1 MVILLKNEGNQ
12 VINPPKHF
20 ESMSNF
26 EHIIHLAQDTKTVL
40 PPDGF
45 TKQVMDSLPPG
56 SHTAESKLLKLFSL
70 PFKKQ
75 VFQAWIEVETEAEC
89 AFCFLLAGF
98 FYFIMGVVMAHGLAA
113 INSPNLISRLV
124 MLQPAI
130 AFASSFVFM
139 VLGVTMLKKMFS
151 VIKIAHFMTLLYIG
165 FSIFNAI
172 VIQMAPQNPFT
183 VIGTL
188 FLTTGA
194 VLLGVFLA
202 VIVHKYKEMVAYDE
216 NFIRS

>member
-1 MVILLKNEGNQ
+1 M
-12 VINPPKHF
+12 INPPKRF
-20 ESMSNF
+20 ENMRNF
-26 EHIIHLAQDTKTVL
+26 ELIIHIAQDTKAVL

-45 TKQVMDSLPPG
+45 TKQVMEQLPPG
-56 SHTAESKLLKLFSL
+56 LHTAESKLLKLFSL

-98 FYFIMGVVMAHGLAA
+98 FYFIMGVVMAHGLGA
-113 INSPNLISRLV
+113 INSPNHVSQLV
-124 MLQPAI
+124 MLQPVI
-130 AFASSFVFM
+130 AFASSLVFI
-139 VLGVTMLKKMFS
+139 VLGVIMLKKMVS
-151 VIKIAHFMTLLYIG
+151 VIKIAHFMTFLYIG

-172 VIQMAPQNPFT
+172 VIQMAPQSPFT

-202 VIVHKYKEMVAYDE
+202 VIIHKYKEMVAYDE
-216 NFIRS
+216 NFI